1 MPSRNLKVRGRGYSQ
16 NPPNRF
22 ERVVTELNKDINRN
36 ATSIVLTELSTTQ
49 AKSIISSNNSPDV
62 PFEHSLNAY
71 RGCEHGCV
79 YCFARPTHSF
89 LDLSPGLDFETKIFF
104 KSNAAD
110 LLREE
115 FSKPNYEVKTIS
127 LGNVTDCYQPI
138 EKRLG
143 ITRELLKLFLEYKHP
158 VSLATKSSLVERD
171 LDLFE
176 ALANEK
182 LIHIAITITTLNKKL
197 AQNLEPRATTPG
209 RRLKTIRALSEVGV
223 PVSVFVAPIIPFL
236 TDHELE
242 HILQESK
249 IHGALGANFVMLR
262 LPHELKDL
270 FADWLESYYPL
281 KAQHIFNRLMEMHE
295 GELYQSKFGKRMR
308 GSGAY
313 AKMIEERFRV
323 ACNKIGL
330 NRNFYELDHSKFMR
344 PTFHTSLQLEMF

>member
-223 PVSVFVAPIIPFL
+223 PVSVFVAPIIPLL

-242 HILQESK
+242 HIL
-249 IHGALGANFVMLR
+249 
-262 LPHELKDL
+262 
-270 FADWLESYYPL
+270 
-281 KAQHIFNRLMEMHE
+281 
-295 GELYQSKFGKRMR
+295 
-308 GSGAY
+308 
-313 AKMIEERFRV
+313 
-323 ACNKIGL
+323 
-330 NRNFYELDHSKFMR
+330 
-344 PTFHTSLQLEMF
+344 

>member
-1 MPSRNLKVRGRGYSQ
+1 MSLLEDRMPSRNLKVRGRGYSQ

-22 ERVVTELNKDINRN
+22 ERVVTELNNGINRN
-36 ATSIVLTELSTTQ
+36 ATGIVLTELSITQ
-49 AKSIISSNNSPDV
+49 AKSIISSNHSPDV

-104 KSNAAD
+104 KSNATD

-115 FSKPNYEVKTIS
+115 FSKPNYNVKTIS

-138 EKRLG
+138 EKHLG

-158 VSLATKSSLVERD
+158 VSLVTKSSLIERD

-176 ALANEK
+176 TLAKEK

-197 AQNLEPRATTPG
+197 AQNLEPRATSPG
-209 RRLKTIRALSEVGV
+209 RRLKTIRALSEVEV
-223 PVSVFVAPIIPFL
+223 PVSELIAPIILFL

-242 HILQESK
+242 NILQESK

-262 LPHELKDL
+262 LPNELKEL

-281 KAQHIFNRLMEMHE
+281 KA
-295 GELYQSKFGKRMR
+295 
-308 GSGAY
+308 
-313 AKMIEERFRV
+313 
-323 ACNKIGL
+323 
-330 NRNFYELDHSKFMR
+330 
-344 PTFHTSLQLEMF
+344 